1 MIAVDGGES
10 YEVKYM
16 QECIILFV
24 LCLLLPEEP
33 SLVFSASPLEDFHF
47 QANERR
53 SRERRET
60 LHLHDGPNLP
70 PPSPFLPSFQIYFQL
85 EPPKPPFIT
94 TNYTSG

>member
-70 PPSPFLPSFQIYFQL
+70 PLPL
-85 EPPKPPFIT
+85 PAFISNLFPIGT
-94 TNYTSG
+94 T